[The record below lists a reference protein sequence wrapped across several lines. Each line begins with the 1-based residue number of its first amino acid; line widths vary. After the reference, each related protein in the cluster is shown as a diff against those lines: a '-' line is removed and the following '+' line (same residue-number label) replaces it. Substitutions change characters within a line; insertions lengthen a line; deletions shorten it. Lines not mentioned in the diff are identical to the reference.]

1 MPTRSA
7 PDLIARLTLAL
18 VALEPAGALAQALPK
33 LETMLGGGTTV
44 RLYGQINQGVLV
56 HDDGG
61 ETNSYALV
69 DNSNSSS
76 RLGLRTETPLD
87 GGVAFRTNLEAQYTP
102 NPSSKVSQTN
112 SFVGDW
118 DLEWTN
124 LRKAEMI
131 LASEAYG
138 TVSLGQGSMAT
149 DGIAEI
155 DFSGTSLIA
164 YSQIPDLAGGQ
175 FFRFDGGALSGVTIG
190 KVFSNFDGSRRLRA
204 RYDTPSFAGFTLSG
218 AYGQEVLTSGDDK
231 DYVDL
236 ALRWAESFDT
246 VKVSAGVGYNWK
258 GGGSEAIAASASAL
272 HAPTGLNLTLA
283 AGGDSQGGD
292 GRYVYGKLGVIRDV
306 FAFGSTAVSLDANFG
321 ADIGLDGG
329 DSASYALAAVQRI
342 DDWSLEAYGIIRNH
356 SFDDAAASYD
366 DGLSFMTGLRFSF

>member
-1 MPTRSA
+1 M
-7 PDLIARLTLAL
+7 ARCLLAL
-18 VALEPAGALAQALPK
+18 AAVTPGLALAQGLPK
-33 LETMLGGGTTV
+33 LETTLEGGTTV
-44 RLYGQINQGVLV
+44 RVYGHINQGVLV

-76 RLGLRTETPLD
+76 RLGLRTETPL
-87 GGVAFRTNLEAQYTP
+87 GEGLALRSNVEAQYTP

-118 DLEWTN
+118 DLDWTN
-124 LRKAEMI
+124 LRKAELI

-138 TVSLGQGSMAT
+138 TVWLGQGSMAT

-164 YSQIPDLAGGQ
+164 YSQVPDLAGGQ
-175 FFRFDGGALSGVTIG
+175 FFRLDNGARSGVTIG
-190 KVFSNFDGSRRLRA
+190 KVFGNFDGSRRLRL

-236 ALRWAESFDT
+236 ALRWAESFGT
-246 VKVSAGVGYNWK
+246 VKVSTGVGYSWK
-258 GGGSEAIAASASAL
+258 GTDSETIAASASAL
-272 HAPTGLNLTLA
+272 HMPTGVNFTLA
-283 AGGDSQGGD
+283 TGAETQGAD
-292 GRYVYGKLGVIRDV
+292 GQYVYGKLGVIRDV
-306 FAFGSTAVSLDANFG
+306 FSFGSTALSVDATFG
-321 ADIGLDGG
+321 ADIGIDGG
-329 DSASYALAAVQRI
+329 DSTSYALAAVQRI
-342 DDWSLEAYGIIRNH
+342 DDWNLEAYGIVRTH
-356 SFDDAAASYD
+356 SFDDNAASYD